1 MHIKTKKEFNMF
13 HLMDKYEDEFK
24 LKRILTS
31 FYNRVSS
38 EVNVKHFFMDLSLE
52 KMLQDVDHYNQF
64 ILDKPDRI
72 YTAEPSQTAD
82 SSTQIGSSSF
92 KEICHHLVEVLKE
105 EAIQEED
112 IPRFVTDVMEI
123 VEESKAESS
132 DRISTVY
139 EAETLNY
146 EHLVEILAKAR
157 TKAELDEEN
166 VLTVRVSGVQVP
178 INIKIN
184 KKHQYL
190 LIFGKVECKTHDQKA
205 LDEIINKANIVVIGE
220 KTIFEEGNKIS
231 GKSHNLKVVESFD
244 QINFESGDKFFL
256 DISNGKNHK
265 YKLSECSKESG
276 ESVLDSLNLALD
288 LAKENKIDAINFGP
302 FNKTSLKLGGNKF
315 SDELHLMA
323 EKLEVKNFFCEFN
336 VVDNFWTARVT
347 SHIPISE
354 VPSHIKKE
362 KIIKPIKLI
371 NEAMKLNG
379 VKKPRVAVQALNPHA
394 EFGTE
399 EKDEIIPAIEE
410 AKKLGINADGP
421 LPCDTSFITAYKNKN
436 HDCIVGMYH
445 DALQSGLK
453 AFGFDRGVTVQGG
466 LPVPIT
472 TPAHGTA
479 FDIAGKNEA
488 NLEPTLNSFKIALTM
503 AENKNKA

>member
-1 MHIKTKKEFNMF
+1 MPQNK
-13 HLMDKYEDEFK
+13 
-24 LKRILTS
+24 
-31 FYNRVSS
+31 
-38 EVNVKHFFMDLSLE
+38 
-52 KMLQDVDHYNQF
+52 
-64 ILDKPDRI
+64 
-72 YTAEPSQTAD
+72 
-82 SSTQIGSSSF
+82 
-92 KEICHHLVEVLKE
+92 
-105 EAIQEED
+105 
-112 IPRFVTDVMEI
+112 
-123 VEESKAESS
+123 
-132 DRISTVY
+132 
-139 EAETLNY
+139 
-146 EHLVEILAKAR
+146 
-157 TKAELDEEN
+157 
-166 VLTVRVSGVQVP
+166 
-178 INIKIN
+178 INIAILLGDPSGIGPELVSKLLTEKI
-184 KKHQYL
+184 
-190 LIFGKVECKTHDQKA
+190 TDS
-205 LDEIINKANIVVIGE
+205 ANLVVIGE
-220 KTIFEEGNKIS
+220 KNILEDGNKIS
-231 GKSHNLKVVESFD
+231 GSSQNLKYVDNFD
-244 QINFESGDKFFL
+244 QINFEEGNKFFL
-256 DISNGKNHK
+256 DISNGKNDS

-276 ESVLDSLNLALD
+276 ESVLSALNLALV
-288 LAKENKIDAINFGP
+288 LAKENKIHAINFGP
-302 FNKTSLKLGGNKF
+302 FNKTSLKLGGNKY

-336 VVDNFWTARVT
+336 VIDNFWTARVT
-347 SHIPISE
+347 SHIPIKE
-354 VPSHIKKE
+354 VPDHVKKE
-362 KIIKPIKLI
+362 KIMKPIKLI

-379 VKKPRVAVQALNPHA
+379 IKVPRVAVQALNPHA

-503 AENKNKA
+503 AENKNKQ

>member
-1 MHIKTKKEFNMF
+1 MPQNKINIALLLGDPSGIGPE
-13 HLMDKYEDEFK
+13 LISK
-24 LKRILTS
+24 LL
-31 FYNRVSS
+31 N
-38 EVNVKHFFMDLSLE
+38 
-52 KMLQDVDHYNQF
+52 
-64 ILDKPDRI
+64 
-72 YTAEPSQTAD
+72 
-82 SSTQIGSSSF
+82 
-92 KEICHHLVEVLKE
+92 KEI
-105 EAIQEED
+105 
-112 IPRFVTDVMEI
+112 T
-123 VEESKAESS
+123 
-132 DRISTVY
+132 
-139 EAETLNY
+139 N
-146 EHLVEILAKAR
+146 
-157 TKAELDEEN
+157 N
-166 VLTVRVSGVQVP
+166 V
-178 INIKIN
+178 
-184 KKHQYL
+184 
-190 LIFGKVECKTHDQKA
+190 
-205 LDEIINKANIVVIGE
+205 NIVVIGE
-220 KTIFEEGNKIS
+220 KNILEGGNKIS
-231 GKSHNLKVVESFD
+231 GSSQNLKYVDNFD
-244 QINFESGDKFFL
+244 QINFEAGNKFFL
-256 DISNGKNHK
+256 DISDGKNHS

-276 ESVLDSLNLALD
+276 ESVLSALNLALE
-288 LAKENKIDAINFGP
+288 LAKENKIHAINFGP
-302 FNKTSLKLGGNKF
+302 FNKTSLKLGGNKY

-336 VVDNFWTARVT
+336 VIDNFWTARVT
-347 SHIPISE
+347 SHIPIKE
-354 VPSHIKKE
+354 VPDHVKKE
-362 KIIKPIKLI
+362 KIMKPIKLI

-379 VKKPRVAVQALNPHA
+379 IKVPRVAVQALNPHA

>member
-1 MHIKTKKEFNMF
+1 MPQNK
-13 HLMDKYEDEFK
+13 
-24 LKRILTS
+24 
-31 FYNRVSS
+31 
-38 EVNVKHFFMDLSLE
+38 
-52 KMLQDVDHYNQF
+52 
-64 ILDKPDRI
+64 
-72 YTAEPSQTAD
+72 
-82 SSTQIGSSSF
+82 
-92 KEICHHLVEVLKE
+92 
-105 EAIQEED
+105 
-112 IPRFVTDVMEI
+112 
-123 VEESKAESS
+123 
-132 DRISTVY
+132 
-139 EAETLNY
+139 
-146 EHLVEILAKAR
+146 
-157 TKAELDEEN
+157 
-166 VLTVRVSGVQVP
+166 
-178 INIKIN
+178 INIA
-184 KKHQYL
+184 L
-190 LIFGKVECKTHDQKA
+190 LLGDPSGIGPELISK
-205 LDEIINKANIVVIGE
+205 LLNNEITNNANIVVIGE
-220 KTIFEEGNKIS
+220 KNILEGGNKIS
-231 GKSHNLKVVESFD
+231 GSSQNLKYVDNFD
-244 QINFESGDKFFL
+244 QINFEEGNKFFL
-256 DISNGKNHK
+256 DISDGKNHS

-276 ESVLDSLNLALD
+276 ESVLSALNLALE
-288 LAKENKIDAINFGP
+288 LAKENKIHAINFGP
-302 FNKTSLKLGGNKF
+302 FNKTSLKLGGNKY

-323 EKLEVKNFFCEFN
+323 EKLDVKNFFCEFN
-336 VVDNFWTARVT
+336 VIDNFWTARVT
-347 SHIPISE
+347 SHIPIKE
-354 VPSHIKKE
+354 VPDHVKKE
-362 KIIKPIKLI
+362 KIMKPIKLI

-379 VKKPRVAVQALNPHA
+379 IKVPRVAVQALNPHA

>member
-1 MHIKTKKEFNMF
+1 MPQNKINIALLLGDPSGIGPE
-13 HLMDKYEDEFK
+13 LISK
-24 LKRILTS
+24 LL
-31 FYNRVSS
+31 N
-38 EVNVKHFFMDLSLE
+38 
-52 KMLQDVDHYNQF
+52 
-64 ILDKPDRI
+64 
-72 YTAEPSQTAD
+72 
-82 SSTQIGSSSF
+82 
-92 KEICHHLVEVLKE
+92 KEI
-105 EAIQEED
+105 
-112 IPRFVTDVMEI
+112 T
-123 VEESKAESS
+123 
-132 DRISTVY
+132 
-139 EAETLNY
+139 N
-146 EHLVEILAKAR
+146 
-157 TKAELDEEN
+157 N
-166 VLTVRVSGVQVP
+166 V
-178 INIKIN
+178 
-184 KKHQYL
+184 
-190 LIFGKVECKTHDQKA
+190 
-205 LDEIINKANIVVIGE
+205 NIVVIGE
-220 KTIFEEGNKIS
+220 KNILEGGNKIS
-231 GKSHNLKVVESFD
+231 GSSQNLKYVDNFD
-244 QINFESGDKFFL
+244 QINFEEGNKFFL
-256 DISNGKNHK
+256 DISDGKNHS

-276 ESVLDSLNLALD
+276 ESVLSALNLALE
-288 LAKENKIDAINFGP
+288 LAKENKIHAINFGP
-302 FNKTSLKLGGNKF
+302 FNKTSLKLGGNKY

-336 VVDNFWTARVT
+336 VIDNFWTARVT
-347 SHIPISE
+347 SHIPIKE
-354 VPSHIKKE
+354 VPDHVKKE
-362 KIIKPIKLI
+362 KIMKPIKLI

-379 VKKPRVAVQALNPHA
+379 IKVPRVAVQALNPHA

-503 AENKNKA
+503 AENKNKQ